1 MSEIEDH
8 YCGFLGLEHRNISVT
23 LFGHTQLE
31 QVGTNFNVTFD
42 LLVAPPSK
50 LQEIMGHGAPLE
62 RYSHHRT
69 PRRSLYEMTPQKI
82 VNRYKVN

>member
-1 MSEIEDH
+1 MCVIH
-8 YCGFLGLEHRNISVT
+8 KWLLGLEYGNISVT

-31 QVGTNFNVTFD
+31 QVGTNFDVTFD
-42 LLVAPPSK
+42 VLVTPSSK
-50 LQEIMGHGAPLE
+50 LQETMGHGAPLE

-82 VNRYKVN
+82 VDRYKVN